1 MTLIFSKHTHKYFDY
16 LVSAYRYQCVGS
28 SEDCVRYE
36 NDDVFVNVR
45 FDNGW
50 SYELDVEVG
59 QKGVLF
65 NGQERPFNLGE
76 ILRLRGVEKKEKYTF
91 VQTSNQEYLIN
102 AIEHLA
108 ELLKRYAKDFLQG
121 DQAAFLSITSLR
133 ERECEDYEIEQ
144 ELKSVRNEVAK
155 AWDKKDFEKIIQL
168 YTPVERYITPSEMK
182 KLEYAKNHVD

>member
-16 LVSAYRYQCVGS
+16 LVSAYLYQCVGS